1 MQLRPISFCNNHDVG
16 LDEQLIKVMLYR
28 IAIAGPSTPLDILD
42 GHEFPDKSRLVFLRE
57 EPNCSTSRSIFI
69 SMGTAEADPIA
80 DLMSGKRSTRP
91 LTHDLLCGII
101 GALNAKVISAVVNQF
116 NNGVFNAQ
124 IRFKQN
130 GEEIIVD
137 CRPSDAMAVALRTKA
152 PIYVDKK
159 VLDGVGIQLDK

>member
-1 MQLRPISFCNNHDVG
+1 
-16 LDEQLIKVMLYR
+16 
-28 IAIAGPSTPLDILD
+28 
-42 GHEFPDKSRLVFLRE
+42 
-57 EPNCSTSRSIFI
+57 
-69 SMGTAEADPIA
+69 
-80 DLMSGKRSTRP
+80 MSGKRSPRP